1 MKQAKKS
8 KNHNLTKLY
17 EKKQKNNIFWIEIF
31 CVIIAVATYL
41 GICFVAVFVL
51 SGCVKYIDKE
61 VLVPYEV
68 KVPVPT
74 KCKYSM
80 PKEIIPNTQD
90 LQGLFNS
97 LTELIERDRQIRN
110 SLRKIPCLIIE

>member
-1 MKQAKKS
+1 MKQDKKS
-8 KNHNLTKLY
+8 KNHNMDKLY
-17 EKKQKNNIFWIEIF
+17 EKKRKNNIFWIEIA

-41 GICFVAVFVL
+41 GMCFVAVFVL
-51 SGCVKYIDKE
+51 SGCAKVVEKE

-68 KVPVPT
+68 SIPVPQ
-74 KCKYSM
+74 KCKYAM
-80 PKEIIPNTQD
+80 PKEITPNTQD